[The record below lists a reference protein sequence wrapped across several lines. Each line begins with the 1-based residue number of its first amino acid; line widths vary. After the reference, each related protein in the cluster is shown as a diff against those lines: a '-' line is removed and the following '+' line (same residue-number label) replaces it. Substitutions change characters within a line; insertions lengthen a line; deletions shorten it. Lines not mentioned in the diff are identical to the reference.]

1 MLNAIESAKLVH
13 MQQMQKIESEI
24 AGKKIDNPT
33 ALGKMECP
41 CGIWFYSNEAVMKEV
56 LGLQLFERLDEK
68 HEQWHKDYASIYNIF
83 FKKEKKK
90 GLFSK
95 IIGSSSSDSMKIDKA
110 KLYYNELKKDT
121 QELLHVAESA
131 QRRITALND
140 SKFQESFKHFSISSA
155 ATGGE

>member
-1 MLNAIESAKLVH
+1 MTKDQMLDAIENAKTVH

-33 ALGKMECP
+33 ALGKMDCA
-41 CGIWFYSNEAVMKEV
+41 CGVWFHANEAVMKEI

-83 FKKEKKK
+83 FKKEEKK
-90 GLFSK
+90 GLLSK

-110 KLYYNELKKDT
+110 KLYYSDLKKDT
-121 QELLHVAESA
+121 QELLKVSDSALRRVA
-131 QRRITALND
+131 ALND
-140 SKFQESFKHFSISSA
+140 SKFS
-155 ATGGE
+155 